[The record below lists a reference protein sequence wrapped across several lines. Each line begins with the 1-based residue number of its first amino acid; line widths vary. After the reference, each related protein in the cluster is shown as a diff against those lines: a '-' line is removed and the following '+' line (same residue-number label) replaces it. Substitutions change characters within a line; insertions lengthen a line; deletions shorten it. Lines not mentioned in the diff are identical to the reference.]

1 MTKKGSLLLLISLV
15 TAMNALSQQPTHQDA
30 DSTIRLNELIVN
42 AYQLNTRHHQLPGSI
57 SLLTAEEMERGDGNS
72 FAHALHAMPGIYM
85 HSGTYATSRIVI
97 RGVGSRTPY
106 NTNRIKAYL
115 NDIPITSSDGISTPE
130 DIDLTG
136 IARMEVIKGPASAL
150 YGSGLG
156 GNINLYTPQ
165 GGGESGN
172 ALLQYG
178 SFNTM
183 KAAAGGNMQRN
194 NLQIGGQ
201 VSHLRSDGHREHN
214 RLRRTTLLSSGSW
227 RQPSWSLSCTLLLID
242 MNAQIPSS
250 IGKTLY
256 ETSPESAAANWK
268 AVEGYKEYRRAI
280 AGITLSNRL
289 AENWNN
295 RLTLFG
301 NRTDSYER
309 RPFNN
314 LEDGTRGGGIRNR
327 LSYHTER
334 FDALL
339 GVEWISDSYR
349 WQLDLE
355 GEQINRNRERRSQL
369 NLFAMSYW
377 RPAPAWNISLG
388 GAVNSI
394 RYRLTDLFPE
404 NGDQRGRRHFPAI
417 FSPRLGI
424 NYAPSPLLALFASA
438 GHGFSMP
445 SPEETLLPEGEINR
459 DLQPEQGMQY
469 ETGIR
474 LNLFEGVTR
483 LEATLYRIDLRN
495 LLVTKR
501 ITEDIF
507 TGINAGRTRHSGLE
521 LMLQQQ
527 LFRLRSFPGSL
538 QLNAS
543 YTLSDNQFIDF
554 EEEGISYNG
563 KQLPGIPSEMAQV
576 TLLWQPTK
584 SWMLELQMQQVGKQ
598 FIDDANS
605 VVNDA
610 YLLTGIKATR
620 HLHLRTAGRAAL
632 YAGINNLSNSR
643 YAPMLTVNAVAFG
656 NSEPRYYYPGMPRH
670 FYTGILWSF

>member
-1 MTKKGSLLLLISLV
+1 MLILLV
-15 TAMNALSQQPTHQDA
+15 VAMNTLSQEHTYQKT

-42 AYQLNTRHHQLPGSI
+42 AYQLNSRHHQLPGSI
-57 SLLTAEEMERGDGNS
+57 SLLTTEEMERGDGNS
-72 FAHALHAMPGIYM
+72 FAQALHAMPGIYM

-172 ALLQYG
+172 ALIQYG

-201 VSHLRSDGHREHN
+201 MSHLRSDGHRENN
-214 RLRRTTLLSSGSW
+214 RLHRTTLLSSGSW
-227 RQPSWSLSCTLLLID
+227 RQPSWSLSYTLLLID

-250 IGKTLY
+250 IGKSLF

-268 AVEGYKEYRRAI
+268 AVEGYKEYQRAI

-301 NRTDSYER
+301 NRTNSYER

-327 LSYHTER
+327 LSYHRER

-355 GEQINRNRERRSQL
+355 GEQINRNRERRSHL
-369 NLFAMSYW
+369 NLFAMTYW
-377 RPAPAWNISLG
+377 RPTPAWNISLG

-404 NGDQRGRRHFPAI
+404 NGDQSGRRRFPAV

-459 DLQPEQGMQY
+459 DIRPEQGMQY
-469 ETGIR
+469 ETGVR
-474 LNLFEGVTR
+474 LNLFKGFTR

-554 EEEGISYNG
+554 EEESISYNG

-584 SWMLELQMQQVGKQ
+584 SWMLELQLQQVGKQ
-598 FIDDANS
+598 YIDDANS

-656 NSEPRYYYPGMPRH
+656 NNEPRYYYPGMPRH
-670 FYTGILWSF
+670 FYTGIRWSF

>member
-1 MTKKGSLLLLISLV
+1 
-15 TAMNALSQQPTHQDA
+15 
-30 DSTIRLNELIVN
+30 
-42 AYQLNTRHHQLPGSI
+42 
-57 SLLTAEEMERGDGNS
+57 
-72 FAHALHAMPGIYM
+72 
-85 HSGTYATSRIVI
+85 
-97 RGVGSRTPY
+97 
-106 NTNRIKAYL
+106 
-115 NDIPITSSDGISTPE
+115 
-130 DIDLTG
+130 
-136 IARMEVIKGPASAL
+136 
-150 YGSGLG
+150 
-156 GNINLYTPQ
+156 
-165 GGGESGN
+165 
-172 ALLQYG
+172 
-178 SFNTM
+178 
-183 KAAAGGNMQRN
+183 MQRN

-227 RQPSWSLSCTLLLID
+227 RQPSWSLGYTLLLID
-242 MNAQIPSS
+242 MHAHIPSS
-250 IGKTLY
+250 VGKTLY
-256 ETSPESAAANWK
+256 ETSPESAAANWM
-268 AVEGYKEYRRAI
+268 AVEGYKEYQRAI
-280 AGITLSNRL
+280 AGITLTNRL
-289 AENWNN
+289 TDNWSN

-314 LEDGTRGGGIRNR
+314 LEDGTRGSGIRNR

-355 GEQINRNRERRSQL
+355 GEQINRNRERRSHL

-404 NGDQRGRRHFPAI
+404 NGDQSGRRHFPAI

-424 NYAPSPLLALFASA
+424 NYAPSPRLALFASA

-459 DLQPEQGMQY
+459 DIQPEQGMQY
-469 ETGIR
+469 ETGVR
-474 LNLFEGVTR
+474 LNLFEGITR

-507 TGINAGRTRHSGLE
+507 TGINAGRTRHRGLE

-527 LFRLRSFPGSL
+527 LFRQRSFPGSL

-543 YTLSDNQFIDF
+543 YTLSENRFVDF

-563 KQLPGIPSEMAQV
+563 KQLPGIPAAMAQA
-576 TLLWQPTK
+576 TLLWQPTR
-584 SWMLELQMQQVGKQ
+584 SWMLELQLEQVGKQ

-620 HLHLRTAGRAAL
+620 HLHLRTAGRIAL
-632 YAGINNLSNSR
+632 YAGINNLTNSR

-656 NSEPRYYYPGMPRH
+656 NNEPRYYYPGMPRH
-670 FYTGILWSF
+670 LYAGIRWSF

>member
-1 MTKKGSLLLLISLV
+1 MLILLV
-15 TAMNALSQQPTHQDA
+15 VAMNALSQEHTYQET

-42 AYQLNTRHHQLPGSI
+42 AYQLNTQHHQLPGSI
-57 SLLTAEEMERGDGNS
+57 SLLTTEEMERGDGNS
-72 FAHALHAMPGIYM
+72 FANILHAMPGIYM
-85 HSGTYATSRIVI
+85 HSGTYATSRIII

-130 DIDLTG
+130 DIDLGG
-136 IARMEVIKGPASAL
+136 ITRMEVIKGPASAL

-156 GNINLYTPQ
+156 GNINIYTPQ
-165 GGGESGN
+165 TGRDSGN

-178 SFNTM
+178 SFNTI
-183 KAAAGGNMQRN
+183 KAAAGGNMQRD

-201 VSHLRSDGHREHN
+201 LSHLRSDGHREHN
-214 RLRRTTLLSSGSW
+214 RLRRTTLLSSGNW
-227 RQPSWSLSCTLLLID
+227 RQPSWSLSYTLLLID

-250 IGKTLY
+250 IGKSLY
-256 ETSPESAAANWK
+256 ESSPESAAANWK

-280 AGITLSNRL
+280 SGITLTNRL

-327 LSYHTER
+327 LSYHRER

-339 GVEWISDSYR
+339 GMEWISDSYR

-355 GEQINRNRERRSQL
+355 GEQINRNRERRSHL

-377 RPAPAWNISLG
+377 RPSSAWNISLG

-394 RYRLTDLFPE
+394 HYRLTDLFPE
-404 NGDQRGRRHFPAI
+404 NGDQSGHRQFPAV
-417 FSPRLGI
+417 FSPRLGV

-459 DLQPEQGMQY
+459 DIKPEQGMQY
-469 ETGIR
+469 ETGVR
-474 LNLFEGVTR
+474 LNLFEGVTQ

-501 ITEDIF
+501 ITEDLF
-507 TGINAGRTRHSGLE
+507 TGINAGKTRHSGLE

-527 LFRLRSFPGSL
+527 LFQQHSFPGSL
-538 QLNAS
+538 QLNVS
-543 YTLSDNQFIDF
+543 YTLSENRFVDF
-554 EEEGISYNG
+554 VEEGINYNG
-563 KQLPGIPSEMAQV
+563 KRLPGIPSAMGQA
-576 TLLWQPTK
+576 TLLWQPAK
-584 SWMLELQMQQVGKQ
+584 PWQIELQLQQVGKQ

-610 YLLTGIKATR
+610 YLLAGIKATR
-620 HLHLRTAGRAAL
+620 QLHLCRGGRVDL
-632 YAGINNLSNSR
+632 HAGIGNITNSR
-643 YAPMLTVNAVAFG
+643 YSAMLTVNAVAFG
-656 NSEPRYYYPGMPRH
+656 NAEPRYYYPGMPRQL
-670 FYTGILWSF
+670 YAGIRWSF